1 MTRTAGA
8 TTPRER
14 FDHDLAIVGAG
25 FAGLACARSA
35 ARRGLSVVVLER
47 QAGAGKAI
55 HTTGLLVKEVAERRE
70 VPTSLTRRIRGVR
83 LYAP

>member
-1 MTRTAGA
+1 MMRTAAAAVRRNG
-8 TTPRER
+8 

-47 QAGAGKAI
+47 QAWASAPDCERN
-55 HTTGLLVKEVAERRE
+55 LLPPSCRRPRSIRRDGERRQ
-70 VPTSLTRRIRGVR
+70 
-83 LYAP
+83 A